1 MDRRY
6 QDLAERIR
14 KAEFHTIRFA
24 PGYNEREVDD
34 FLDQIVRILRDGD
47 LPNPDELRAVQFSTG
62 RLRPGYVQHDVDR
75 LLQEIEEAV
84 RAL

>member
-1 MDRRY
+1 MDPRY
-6 QDLAERIR
+6 QQLAERIR
-14 KAEFHTIRFA
+14 TAEFHSIRFS

-34 FLDQIVRILRDGD
+34 FLDRIVGLLREGAR
-47 LPNPDELRAVQFSTG
+47 PNPDELRTVQFSPS
-62 RLRPGYVQHDVDR
+62 RLRPGYVQQDVDR